1 MKGFYHGAAVA
12 LLLSL
17 ANTGFAG
24 SCEIHFTRTACP
36 GQEEISYKKCN
47 GQQSC
52 TEIVDAADAQACKTA
67 AIQACENQ
75 RLNITKS
82 KVISAK
88 FGGTELKTDG
98 GSTDFCTV
106 YSNRAAEFDQ
116 CDK

>member
-1 MKGFYHGAAVA
+1 MKKVTPVLATT

-17 ANTGFAG
+17 SNLAFAG

-52 TEIVDAADAQACKTA
+52 SEIVDVADAQGCKTA
-67 AIQACENQ
+67 ATQACENQ

-82 KVISAK
+82 KVITAK
-88 FGGTELKTDG
+88 FDGAEIKTDAG
-98 GSTDFCTV
+98 GTDFCMV
-106 YSNRAAEFDQ
+106 YANRAAEFDQ
-116 CDK
+116 CDQ